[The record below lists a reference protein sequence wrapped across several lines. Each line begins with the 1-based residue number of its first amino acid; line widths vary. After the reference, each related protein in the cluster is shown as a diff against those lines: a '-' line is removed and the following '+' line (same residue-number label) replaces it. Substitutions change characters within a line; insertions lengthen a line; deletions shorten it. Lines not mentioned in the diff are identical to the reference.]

1 MRDHHREEHYGEN
14 IMGMRNSAALALVAA
29 LVAAP
34 VAAEHHEAAAADTA
48 VQETEEAPAA
58 RPEPTASQ
66 GSVAR
71 AQFALEVIDREPTDA
86 LRRLDNDH
94 NRIFFFTELHQFEGQ
109 VVIHRWEFGGEVKA
123 EVPISV
129 GAPRWRAYSSKAL
142 DSSWLGTWTVSV
154 VDAAGNVVAQE
165 SFDYLEASVP
175 VASEEPAAT
184 DPSPASRAE

>member
-1 MRDHHREEHYGEN
+1 MRT
-14 IMGMRNSAALALVAA
+14 RNSAALALIGA

-34 VAAEHHEAAAADTA
+34 ATAEHHEAEAADTTA
-48 VQETEEAPAA
+48 VQEIEEAPAVKS
-58 RPEPTASQ
+58 EPAASQ

-94 NRIFFFTELHQFEGQ
+94 DQIFFFTELHQFEGQ

-123 EVPISV
+123 EVPLSI
-129 GAPRWRAYSSKAL
+129 GGPRWRAYSSKAL

-154 VDAAGNVVAQE
+154 VDAAGSVVAQE
-165 SFDYLEASVP
+165 SFDYVEAPVP

-184 DPSPASRAE
+184 DPSPASPAE